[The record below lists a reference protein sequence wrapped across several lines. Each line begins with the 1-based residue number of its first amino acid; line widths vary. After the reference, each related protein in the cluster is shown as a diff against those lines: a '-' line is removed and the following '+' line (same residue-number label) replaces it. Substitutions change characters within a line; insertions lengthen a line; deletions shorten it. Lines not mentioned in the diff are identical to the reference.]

1 MGVSTHQVKIRGFRI
16 ELGEVE
22 AVLGQHPAVRESVVV
37 VREDAPG
44 EKRLVAYVVGRQGP
58 VPAESELRGFLK
70 EQLPD
75 YMVPSAFVLLEAL
88 PLTPSGKVDRR
99 ALPAPDQVRPE
110 LGGAF
115 LAPRTPV
122 EEVLAGIWAD
132 VLRLEEV
139 GVHDNFFEL
148 GGHSLLATQIMSRL
162 CRTFQVELPLRTL
175 FATPTV
181 AGLADVL
188 ETTARAK
195 RGLQTPPIL
204 PVSRGGTLP
213 LSFAQERLWFLA
225 QLEPDSS
232 AYHIPA
238 AFRLTGAL
246 NVTALE
252 QSLNEIVRRH
262 EALRT
267 TLASV
272 DGSPV
277 QIIAESR
284 TGPLRALDLSASP
297 QAEREAAVRHLLNA
311 EAQRPFNLAH
321 DLPLRATLLR
331 LGEQEHVL
339 LLVMHH
345 ITFDAWSL
353 GVFLRELAVL
363 YGTFSAGQP
372 SPLPELCVQYADYA
386 LWQRQQLQGVALDH
400 HLTYWRR
407 QLAGLHRVEVPT
419 DRPRPAVQTPR
430 GARHCFVLSQTL
442 TAALHALS
450 RQEGATLFMTLLAA
464 FQTLLH
470 RYTGQDDIAVGAPIA
485 GRTQVETEG
494 LIGCFVNT
502 LVLRTDLAGDPTFR
516 ELLGRVREVVL
527 GAYAHQDLPFEKL
540 VEELQPERNLS
551 HAPLFQVLF
560 VLQNAPTSA
569 LELPGLIVSPL
580 PVDKGTAKFDLT
592 LTLVEGTDGLRATVE
607 YNIDLFDAATIT
619 RLLGHFQTMLE
630 GIVADPRAAPLRTPT
645 LDCCR
650 ATATAGGV
658 ERHCEGIPTRT
669 VPPPAL

>member
-1 MGVSTHQVKIRGFRI
+1 MLDNTPPYARVWWWCERI
-16 ELGEVE
+16 
-22 AVLGQHPAVRESVVV
+22 
-37 VREDAPG
+37 
-44 EKRLVAYVVGRQGP
+44 RLVTSGWWPMSFLTRGP
-58 VPAESELRGFLK
+58 SPPRVNCIASLQTKLPAHML
-70 EQLPD
+70 
-75 YMVPSAFVLLEAL
+75 PSAFVVLDAL

-115 LAPRTPV
+115 IAPRTPV

-181 AGLADVL
+181 AGLADGL
-188 ETTARAK
+188 ETTGRAK
-195 RGLQTPPIL
+195 RGLQTPPVL

-252 QSLNEIVRRH
+252 RSLNEIVRRH

-272 DGSPV
+272 DGIPV
-277 QIIAESR
+277 QIIAENR
-284 TGPLRALDLSASP
+284 TVPLPALDLSASP
-297 QAEREAAVRHLLNA
+297 EAEREAAVRHLNA

-345 ITFDAWSL
+345 ITSDAWSL

-363 YGTFSAGQP
+363 YGTFSAGEP
-372 SPLPELCVQYADYA
+372 SPLPELSVQYADYA
-386 LWQRQQLQGVALDH
+386 VWQRQQLQGVALDH
-400 HLTYWRR
+400 HRLTGAASWPACTRWRCPLIGHGGPSDPSGGTALLR
-407 QLAGLHRVEVPT
+407 ALPDAH
-419 DRPRPAVQTPR
+419 R
-430 GARHCFVLSQTL
+430 GAPCS
-442 TAALHALS
+442 
-450 RQEGATLFMTLLAA
+450 E
-464 FQTLLH
+464 
-470 RYTGQDDIAVGAPIA
+470 PA
-485 GRTQVETEG
+485 GRG
-494 LIGCFVNT
+494 H
-502 LVLRTDLAGDPTFR
+502 LVHDLAGGAPNPAPPLYRGGRHCGGRAHCRAHAGGDRGADPAALST
-516 ELLGRVREVVL
+516 L
-527 GAYAHQDLPFEKL
+527 GAAH
-540 VEELQPERNLS
+540 
-551 HAPLFQVLF
+551 
-560 VLQNAPTSA
+560 
-569 LELPGLIVSPL
+569 
-580 PVDKGTAKFDLT
+580 
-592 LTLVEGTDGLRATVE
+592 
-607 YNIDLFDAATIT
+607 
-619 RLLGHFQTMLE
+619 
-630 GIVADPRAAPLRTPT
+630 
-645 LDCCR
+645 
-650 ATATAGGV
+650 
-658 ERHCEGIPTRT
+658 
-669 VPPPAL
+669 

>member
-1 MGVSTHQVKIRGFRI
+1 M
-16 ELGEVE
+16 
-22 AVLGQHPAVRESVVV
+22 
-37 VREDAPG
+37 
-44 EKRLVAYVVGRQGP
+44 
-58 VPAESELRGFLK
+58 
-70 EQLPD
+70 
-75 YMVPSAFVLLEAL
+75 
-88 PLTPSGKVDRR
+88 
-99 ALPAPDQVRPE
+99 
-110 LGGAF
+110 
-115 LAPRTPV
+115 
-122 EEVLAGIWAD
+122 LAGIWAD
-132 VLRLEEV
+132 VLRLEQV

-181 AGLADVL
+181 AGLADGL
-188 ETTARAK
+188 ESTGRAK
-195 RGLQTPPIL
+195 RGLQTPPVL

-284 TGPLRALDLSASP
+284 PRPLGALDLSASP
-297 QAEREAAVRHLLNA
+297 QAEREAAVQHLLNA

-372 SPLPELCVQYADYA
+372 SPLPELSVQYADYA
-386 LWQRQQLQGVALDH
+386 VWQRQQLQGVALDH

-419 DRPRPAVQTPR
+419 DRPRPPVQTPR
-430 GARHCFVLSQTL
+430 GARHSLGLSQRL
-442 TAALHALS
+442 TTALHALS

-470 RYTGQDDIAVGAPIA
+470 RYTGEDDIAVGAPIA

-516 ELLGRVREVVL
+516 ELLGRVREVSL

-569 LELPGLIVSPL
+569 IELPGLIVSPV

-607 YNIDLFDAATIT
+607 YNTDLFDAATIT
-619 RLLGHFQTMLE
+619 RLLGHFQTLLE
-630 GIVADPRAAPLRTPT
+630 GIVADPEQRLSALPLLSAAERQQLLVEWNDTMREYPRESAFTSSLRSRWGRRP
-645 LDCCR
+645 R
-650 ATATAGGV
+650 PWRWSVRGKN
-658 ERHCEGIPTRT
+658 
-669 VPPPAL
+669 